1 MHFSNYFFS
10 FVAAAG
16 LGLSGCGG
24 GGGSAGTTSGATTPA
39 VGGSGTGTVVVTP
52 PVVSLPTMTLGLQ
65 DSTGAATRAVS
76 AAGFVTALATVRG
89 ADGVAIVGSKVTFD
103 SDAALLKISPA
114 NSVLTDSTGTAKVQI
129 SAASLSA
136 AGAGTLGAVALVGTS
151 SLSASYDF
159 QLSPANL
166 ALSSLTFGVGTLPAY
181 GNQSVSVQAS
191 INGAAATNTPVRVS
205 FSASCGTVAP
215 ASVSTDSTGRALT
228 TYTADS
234 ALCAGKN
241 VTVSAVV
248 VSAAANSAV
257 SGVFAV
263 DTVKATNLQFIGA
276 TPSLIYLA
284 GSGSASQSQVTFKVV
299 DTNGNAVQNQ
309 RVNLG
314 LGNVAAGTNISLDS
328 IGSSAGVTKTT
339 DVSGLVSVIVFSGD
353 VPTSATVTAAL
364 DAPLASVRSASN
376 TLTIASGV
384 PVQKASSLAIEKLS
398 IEGFDTD
405 GVTSAVTFS
414 LADRQ
419 GNPVPDGTAVNFVTE
434 SGVMLPARCVVTGGS
449 SQCTSQIRT
458 SGIRPVN
465 GRVSILAYTPGE
477 EDFQDLNFNNKYDVN
492 EPFTDLGNA
501 YRDDD
506 ASLGFSV
513 GEFSVPRVGIMPCA
527 RIIVGTGNP
536 DNSKAGSCDDIWG
549 VNEVRREAVIIFAT
563 SEARISVIS
572 KTNPLIVFRVE
583 DLNGNSMPVGTTI
596 TATKL
601 SGSDQC
607 VVKSVSPGLVGNRLG
622 STIAQVD
629 LDKCSGG
636 SPSISATSTT
646 AAIPAVPADVIR
658 VFVTTPGKV
667 ETSVSVVVGN

>member
-1 MHFSNYFFS
+1 MRFSSCLVS
-10 FVAAAG
+10 FVTAAVI
-16 LGLSGCGG
+16 GLSGCGG
-24 GGGSAGTTSGATTPA
+24 GGGSAGTTSGVSTPA

-52 PVVSLPTMTLGLQ
+52 PIVSLPTITLGLQ
-65 DSTGAATRAVS
+65 DSAGAATRAVS
-76 AAGFVTALATVRG
+76 AAGFVTASATVRG
-89 ADGVAIVGSKVTFD
+89 ADGVVIVGSKVTFD
-103 SDAALLKISPA
+103 ADAALLKISPA

-136 AGAGTLGAVALVGTS
+136 AGAGTLGAVAVVGTS
-151 SLSASYDF
+151 SLSANYDF
-159 QLSPANL
+159 QLSPTNL
-166 ALSSLTFGVGTLPAY
+166 ALSSLTFGMGTLPAY

-215 ASVSTDSTGRALT
+215 VSVSTDSTGRAST

-241 VTVSAVV
+241 VTVSALV
-248 VSAAANSAV
+248 ASAV
-257 SGVFAV
+257 ENSSVSGFFAV
-263 DTVKATNLQFIGA
+263 DTVKATNLQFVGA
-276 TPSLIYLA
+276 IPNLIYLA
-284 GSGSASQSQVTFKVV
+284 GSGSASQSQITFKVV

-353 VPTSATVTAAL
+353 VPTSATVTAVL

-376 TLTIASGV
+376 ILTIASGV

-398 IEGFDTD
+398 IEGFNTD
-405 GVTSAVTFS
+405 GLTSNVTFS

-419 GNPVPDGTAVNFVTE
+419 GNPVPDGTAVNFVAE

-449 SQCTSQIRT
+449 SQCSSQIRT
-458 SGIRPVN
+458 SGTRPSN
-465 GRVSILAYTPGE
+465 GRVSVFAYTSGE
-477 EDFQDLNFNNKYDVN
+477 EDFLDLNFNNKYDLG

-506 ASLGFSV
+506 GSLDFSV
-513 GEFSVPRVGIMPCA
+513 GEFSVPRLGNVACTSVIA
-527 RIIVGTGNP
+527 RAESPV
-536 DNSKAGSCDDIWG
+536 NSKAGSCDGIWG
-549 VNEVRREAVIIFAT
+549 TNEVRREAVIIFAT
-563 SEARISVIS
+563 SEASISVVS
-572 KTNPLIVFRVE
+572 RANPLITLRVA
-583 DLNGNSMPVGTTI
+583 DLNGNSMPVGSTI
-596 TATKL
+596 TALKL
-601 SGSDQC
+601 SGSDEC
-607 VVKSVSPGLVGNRLG
+607 TVKRVSPGLIGNQLG
-622 STIAQVD
+622 FTLAQVD

-636 SPSISATSTT
+636 SPFVPATPTT

-658 VFVTTPGKV
+658 VFVTSPGRL
-667 ETSVSVVVGN
+667 ETSIAVVVSN